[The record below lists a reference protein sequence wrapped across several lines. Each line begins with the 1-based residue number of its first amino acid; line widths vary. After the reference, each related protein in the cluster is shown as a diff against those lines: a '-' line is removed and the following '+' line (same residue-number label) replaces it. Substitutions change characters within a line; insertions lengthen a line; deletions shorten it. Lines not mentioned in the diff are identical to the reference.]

1 MHVTPDVAL
10 FVKQFCQLTRNT
22 SALRE
27 LFPLLEGVADFVV
40 SRVNRTDDQG
50 WLSVENIVAPDEST
64 GRNDVNNDIFTNAV
78 GVLALETTLDA
89 ASRLGLS
96 VSQRQI
102 SSWRHAAAKL
112 KLQLETFDG
121 HLLHKEYDQ
130 YTFSTSTVDTKVHG
144 KKVHPTIGQGDTVLL
159 GFPLQF
165 NASHRLWGGHKDEVR
180 LNDISYY
187 GPRVSPTGSY
197 MTAGHCKESVCSAV
211 FAASLTR
218 IAVRRHRLARAPAP
232 RPRQCVGVVCQ
243 GPFEEL
249 VSQTRPSHHAAA

>member
-22 SALRE
+22 SALGE

-211 FAASLTR
+211 FAALLTR

-243 GPFEEL
+243 GP
-249 VSQTRPSHHAAA
+249 